1 MGEES
6 GAAVLPGESDM
17 DRAVAAAKKA
27 FGPWSATDV
36 SERADLLARISEDRI
51 PVIDRR

>member
-17 DRAVAAAKKA
+17 DRAVAA
-27 FGPWSATDV
+27 V
-36 SERADLLARISEDRI
+36 RALLSPD
-51 PVIDRR
+51 